1 MNLLDQI
8 STLVA
13 EDRLAH
19 GYVVRGDPMGEGK
32 AFAVE
37 VMVRLFE
44 GTAKGDPAKLRHRI
58 ETRVHPDVLWVEPA
72 SKLRQIVVKDVEGA
86 LKRVHEK
93 SFEGG
98 WKAVVFLGAE
108 RMNAS
113 VGNKLLKSLEEPP
126 PKTLILLVSGVPE
139 QLLTTLRSRCQLL
152 IAPSE
157 SGPPP
162 EWEAD
167 LLDLL
172 RMGPPRNLLE
182 RLQRAARFRDFLQ
195 FATAN
200 LEEETEDE
208 EGEGESEEVDEAVAN
223 AREAAAK
230 KVLYRKVMEAVEA
243 WYRDVLVLKTAGE
256 QAPLRYPSARD
267 DLRQQSENLQ
277 IPHLLKLLDNCRDIA
292 ARFDTN
298 VPVHVVLD
306 SAVI

>member
-1 MNLLDQI
+1 MKLLDQI

-13 EDRLAH
+13 ENRLAH

-44 GTAKGDPAKLRHRI
+44 GTTRNDPAKLRHRI
-58 ETRVHPDVLWVEPA
+58 ETRAHPDVLWVEPA
-72 SKLRQIVVKDVEGA
+72 SKLRQIVVKDMELA

-98 WKAVVFLGAE
+98 WKALVFLGAE
-108 RMNAS
+108 RMNPA

-126 PKTLILLVSGVPE
+126 PKTLILLVSAVPE

-162 EWEAD
+162 AWEGD

-195 FATAN
+195 FATAS
-200 LEEETEDE
+200 LEEEPEDE
-208 EGEGESEEVDEAVAN
+208 EEEESEEVDDAVAN

-230 KVLYRKVMEAVEA
+230 KVLYRKVMETVEA

-256 QAPLRYPSARD
+256 KAPLRFPSAME
-267 DLRQQSENLQ
+267 DLRRQSEALQ
-277 IPHLLKLLDNCRDIA
+277 ISHLMKLLENCRDVA